1 MSYSMSKRL
10 TSKFPLAT
18 LTVTAACFSL
28 TGFAAACGSGAQTL
42 NSTAAPRSS
51 KAAAWMSGHKAT
63 TTRSPKRHIYN
74 TSPSSY
80 NYKQHSDKDRSDGS
94 AVARGQTSSSAMGS
108 PASAQMPSVNMQPTT
123 GWTPTPTTQTVANT
137 TPTPVTTP
145 IASVPASAP
154 DPETTAPASVQNP
167 SVQSDNSNLASRPNS
182 KTSSHCDRAG
192 DQRSGQNSQVG
203 NQSDVTVNNIVTQ
216 SATSGKVASGAD
228 SETGTVST
236 TSGNASNID
245 TTSTVVTVAS
255 ASAVPVTTTIPAG
268 TSPSSTVYYTTTTGN
283 VTDVT
288 VNNIIEQ
295 MAVSGNVSASSGN
308 WGGTVS
314 SGNASNTANV
324 VTYVV
329 IND

>member
-216 SATSGKVASGAD
+216 SATSG
-228 SETGTVST
+228 
-236 TSGNASNID
+236 NASNID